1 MNKKQRRNDTAK
13 ERRLQVIL
21 PLNLDLSIPEDD
33 SLRLLIEIT
42 EEMDYRELYTAYERR
57 ESAGE
62 ATAKQ
67 LFQLVVF
74 GFMNGYYSL
83 RSISAACRYDVRM
96 MYLLHGKKAPS
107 HERFGDF
114 IRNRLVGDVM
124 ENLFYQLVTKLL
136 ERGHISFANLF
147 VDGTKIEANAN
158 RYSFVWEKSTSKSE
172 SKMRAQIEMKLL
184 ELQTD
189 YGHFETSPTLAG
201 MLEYLDK
208 KWQESGMQRIAGKGR
223 RKSKLQ
229 KDLEL
234 LEEYQHRQVEYDA
247 KKKEF
252 KGRSSYSKT
261 DHDAT
266 FMRMKEDHMKN
277 GQLKPAYNLQLGVEG
292 EFIVTAGLFSDRA
305 DTPTLLPLL
314 EHLKEK
320 MHCVPDRLVA
330 DSGYESEE
338 NYTSLEKME
347 IEAYIKPTNYEISKT
362 RKHKSN
368 RFKAENIPYD
378 EETDSFTCPAGNQ
391 LRFTGTKNVKSKSGF
406 VSEVSVYH
414 CIACA
419 GCPLRSQCTKSKT
432 GRTIQ
437 RSKAFWAYRTQF
449 QERITSKLG
458 TQLRMNRSI
467 QSEGKFGVLKQDWG
481 FRRFLRRGMQN
492 VFIEVLLYA
501 FALNIKKLNTK
512 IRKQIQGVILHQ
524 LEAS

>member
-1 MNKKQRRNDTAK
+1 MNKKQRGNDTAK
-13 ERRLQVIL
+13 ERRLQVVL
-21 PLNLDLSIPEDD
+21 PLNLDLCIPEDD

-42 EEMDYRELYTAYERR
+42 EEMDYRGLYAAYERC

-74 GFMNGYYSL
+74 GFMNGHYSL
-83 RSISAACRYDVRM
+83 RKLSAACRYDVRM
-96 MYLLHGKKAPS
+96 LYLLHGNKAPS

-114 IRNRLVGDVM
+114 IWNRLVGDIM

-158 RYSFVWEKSTSKSE
+158 RYSFVWEKSVSKNE
-172 SKMRAQIEMKLL
+172 SKMQAQIEMKLL
-184 ELQTD
+184 ELQTE
-189 YGHFETSPTLAG
+189 YGYFETPSTLTG
-201 MLEYLDK
+201 MLEYLK
-208 KWQESGMQRIAGKGR
+208 KEWAESGLERISGKGC

-229 KDLEL
+229 KDLET
-234 LEEYQHRQVEYDA
+234 LEEYQHRQEEYDA

-277 GQLKPAYNLQLGVEG
+277 GQLKPGYNLQLGVEG
-292 EFIVTAGLFSDRA
+292 EFIVTAGLSSERSD
-305 DTPTLLPLL
+305 TLTLLPLL

-320 MHCVPDRLVA
+320 MNQLPERLVA

-338 NYTSLEKME
+338 NYAGLEKMG
-347 IEAYIKPTNYEISKT
+347 IKAYIKPTNYEISKT
-362 RKHKSN
+362 RKY
-368 RFKAENIPYD
+368 KANHFRADNMPYD
-378 EETDSFTCPAGNQ
+378 GETDSFTCPAGNQ
-391 LRFTGTKNVKSKSGF
+391 LRFSGTRHVKSKSGF

-414 CIACA
+414 CMGCA
-419 GCPLRSQCTKSKT
+419 DCPLRTQCTKSKT

-437 RSKAFWAYRTQF
+437 RSKAFWRYRAQSH
-449 QERITSKLG
+449 ERITSELG
-458 TQLRMNRSI
+458 TLLRMNRSI
-467 QSEGKFGVLKQDWG
+467 QSEGKFGTLKQDWG
-481 FRRFLRRGMQN
+481 FRRFLRRGIKN
-492 VFIEVLLYA
+492 VFTEVLLYV
-501 FALNIKKLNTK
+501 FALNIKKLHAK
-512 IRKQIQGVILHQ
+512 EQAGIQEVILHQ

>member
-1 MNKKQRRNDTAK
+1 MKTQQRDHTAK

-21 PLNLDLSIPEDD
+21 PLNLDLCIPEDD

-42 EEMDYRELYTAYERR
+42 EEMDYRELYAAYERR

-83 RSISAACRYDVRM
+83 RNISAACRYDVRM

-136 ERGHISFANLF
+136 ERGHICFANLF

-158 RYSFVWEKSTSKSE
+158 RYSFVWEKSVSKNE
-172 SKMRAQIEMKLL
+172 AKMHAQIEMKLL
-184 ELQTD
+184 ELQTE
-189 YGHFETSPTLAG
+189 YGYFETPPTLTG
-201 MLEYLDK
+201 MLEYLGK
-208 KWQESGMQRIAGKGR
+208 KWEESGQQRVSGKGC

-229 KDLEL
+229 KDLET
-234 LEEYQHRQVEYDA
+234 LEEYQNRQTEYDA

-277 GQLKPAYNLQLGVEG
+277 GQLKPGYNLQLGVEG
-292 EFIVTAGLFSDRA
+292 EFIVTAGLSSERSD
-305 DTPTLLPLL
+305 TLTLLPLL

-320 MHCVPDRLVA
+320 MNQVPKRVVA

-338 NYTSLEKME
+338 NYTGLEKME
-347 IEAYIKPTNYEISKT
+347 IQAYIKPTNYEVSKT
-362 RKHKSN
+362 QKYKTN
-368 RFKAENIPYD
+368 RFKADNMPYS

-391 LRFTGTKNVKSKSGF
+391 LRFTGCKNVKSKSGF
-406 VSEVSVYH
+406 TSEVSVYH

-419 GCPLRSQCTKSKT
+419 DCPLRKQCTKSKN

-437 RSKAFWAYRTQF
+437 RSKAFWAYRAQS
-449 QERITSKLG
+449 QERITSELG

-492 VFIEVLLYA
+492 VFTEVLLYA

-512 IRKQIQGVILHQ
+512 IQKQIQGVILHQ